1 LAVSATAEFREE
13 RMGDAIAEV
22 KAVIRAEA
30 EKERKWEGGNN
41 WNQLSEAEEEVFE
54 IEADRFPL
62 MIMTLHAYDI
72 FAGAASGSWMEMENE
87 AIFTAL
93 KAARPDLF
101 GKGYGVEA
109 FVNFASALGQIDRKE
124 AWQIWQKQQAWDL
137 RLGVLEF

>member
-1 LAVSATAEFREE
+1 
-13 RMGDAIAEV
+13 MGDAVAEV

-54 IEADRFPL
+54 IEVDRFPL

-87 AIFTAL
+87 AVFTAL
-93 KAARPDLF
+93 KAARPDLV